1 VPFVA
6 LYDANA
12 LYPNAQRDLLIRIAR
27 HGLVQAKWTNEI
39 LDEMCGARLRRTL
52 VSPRAT

>member
-1 VPFVA
+1 MPFVV

-27 HGLVQAKWTNEI
+27 AGLNCLTQTTGTS
-39 LDEMCGARLRRTL
+39 L
-52 VSPRAT
+52 PRQSALMRK